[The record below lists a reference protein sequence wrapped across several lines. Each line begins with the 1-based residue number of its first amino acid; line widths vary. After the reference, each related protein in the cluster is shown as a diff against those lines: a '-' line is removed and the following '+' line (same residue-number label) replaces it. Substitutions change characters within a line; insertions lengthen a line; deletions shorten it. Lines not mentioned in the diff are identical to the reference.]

1 VADIAEPY
9 RLEIAGDSTG
19 AALWWEERGCGYEA
33 ALALASGDRAEQRR
47 ALDMLQWI
55 GARPAAAVVS
65 RRLRALGERGLPR
78 GPRPVTAGHPQGLTS
93 RETEVLSLLSA
104 GLSNAEIAA
113 QLVVSART
121 VDHHV
126 SAILQKLGVRTR
138 AEASV
143 LAARVD
149 AAGEAVARQLD
160 PVASSPPAPPRAGSA
175 ARAG

>member
-1 VADIAEPY
+1 
-9 RLEIAGDSTG
+9 
-19 AALWWEERGCGYEA
+19 
-33 ALALASGDRAEQRR
+33 
-47 ALDMLQWI
+47 MLQWI

-78 GPRPVTAGHPQGLTS
+78 GPRPVTAEHPQGLTS

-149 AAGEAVARQLD
+149 AAGEAVTGRVSG
-160 PVASSPPAPPRAGSA
+160 PGRVR
-175 ARAG
+175 RE